1 MQVWFLPDV
10 SCLEEGDERK
20 DVKLGAGISE
30 QSVLWSRFRRN
41 CRIYFMEILVPKSVL
56 TRKSLFF
63 SNMHCFRGERIHMI
77 LIVEPPIRKT
87 NGLCIFLCL
96 SFTS

>member
-1 MQVWFLPDV
+1 MAFGIPDV
-10 SCLEEGDERK
+10 ACLEEGDERK

-63 SNMHCFRGERIHMI
+63 SNMHCFRGECIHMI

-87 NGLCIFLCL
+87 NGLCVFLCL